1 MSAFKAWLSQL
12 QFGYVGEILMVVLA
26 SLLCITFHEC
36 SHGFVAYKLGD
47 PTAKRQGRLSLNPLK
62 HIDVFGLVMMAVFK
76 FGWAKPVPVDMRYFK
91 KPKTGMAIVA
101 LAGPISNILL
111 AYIALVIRAIVIFFL
126 YGTTVGSILI
136 SFLEYVALLSIGL
149 AIFNIIPIPPLDGS
163 KVLNAVLPNRIYY
176 KLMRYEQ
183 IGMILLLIIMYLG
196 VLDTPLFTA
205 RTFVTNL
212 LSRLAW
218 FPYSILSSI
227 F

>member
-12 QFGYVGEILMVVLA
+12 QFGYVGEVLIVVLA

-36 SHGFVAYKLGD
+36 SHGFAAYKLGD
-47 PTAKRQGRLSLNPLK
+47 PTAKRQGRLSLNPVK
-62 HIDVFGLVMMAVFK
+62 HVDIFGLVMMAVFK

-91 KPKTGMAIVA
+91 SPKSGMAIVA
-101 LAGPISNILL
+101 LAGPLSNILL
-111 AYIALVIRAIVIFFL
+111 AYIALVIRAVVIFFL
-126 YGTTVGSILI
+126 YGTNVGSIIL

-163 KVLNAVLPNRIYY
+163 KVLNALLPNRIYY
-176 KLMRYEQ
+176 KIMRYEHF
-183 IGMILLLIIMYLG
+183 GMLLLLAVMYFGLI
-196 VLDTPLFTA
+196 DAPLFA
-205 RTFVTNL
+205 VRTFVTNI

-218 FPYSILSSI
+218 FPYTILSSI